1 MSTPETPL
9 SPRPNPPGVTVREAR
24 PEDNAALITIE
35 LASPLV
41 LGAERAVYD
50 RSPDFFS
57 RHRLQGEHRVVAAE
71 IGGEIVGV
79 AAAALHTPLI
89 GRRPHRLA
97 YISHARVRAD
107 AQRRGVAGAFSAAL
121 LAWAKEHGAE
131 GAYWFI
137 APANE
142 GSIAFGG
149 RGGGRW
155 PADVTFRRIDVS
167 GADGTP
173 APKLAPARIE
183 AAAALINATHQGQD
197 LFEPLTAA
205 SMAARLRRDPAQY
218 GIEHLRGAVAGGRL
232 VAVAGL
238 WDAGACMEEIR
249 TDTRTGDV
257 TRSRTASV
265 LDWGWAPGGEAAF
278 RDLLAALAAEARSL
292 GRTAL
297 MLSEPAPD
305 ALPDIA
311 LPSSA
316 FALSLFTP
324 AVPPPASS
332 PRGVFV
338 DLVYL

>member
-1 MSTPETPL
+1 MSSSERPL
-9 SPRPNPPGVTVREAR
+9 APRRDPPGLTVREAR
-24 PEDNAALITIE
+24 PEDNAALIALE

-50 RSPDFFS
+50 RSPDFFA
-57 RHRLQGEHRVVAAE
+57 RHRLQGEHRVVVAE
-71 IGGEIVGV
+71 LDSEIVGV
-79 AAAALHTPLI
+79 AAAALHTPLVE
-89 GRRPHRLA
+89 RLPHRLA

-155 PADVTFRRIDVS
+155 PADVTFRRIDVAR
-167 GADGTP
+167 ADAAP

-183 AAAALINATHQGQD
+183 EAVALINATHEGQD

-205 SMAARLRRDPAQY
+205 SMAARLRNDPAQY
-218 GIEHLRGAVAGGRL
+218 GIEHLRGTVAGGRL

-238 WDAGACMEEIR
+238 WDAGACVQEIR
-249 TDTRTGDV
+249 TDTRTGEV
-257 TRSRTASV
+257 TRSRAASV
-265 LDWGWAPGGEAAF
+265 LDWGWAPGEEAAF
-278 RDLLAALAAEARSL
+278 RDLLATLAAEARLL

-297 MLSEPAPD
+297 MLSEPAPG
-305 ALPDIA
+305 ALPGIA

-324 AVPPPASS
+324 TLRPPASS

>member
-1 MSTPETPL
+1 MSSSERPL
-9 SPRPNPPGVTVREAR
+9 PPRRNPPGVTVREAR
-24 PEDNAALITIE
+24 PEDNAALIALE

-41 LGAERAVYD
+41 LGAERVVYD

-57 RHRLQGEHRVVAAE
+57 RHRLQPMHRVVVAE

-79 AAAALHTPLI
+79 AAAALHTPLVE
-89 GRRPHRLA
+89 RRPHRLA

-131 GAYWFI
+131 GSYWFI
-137 APANE
+137 APSNE

-155 PADVTFRRIDVS
+155 PADATFRRIDVS
-167 GADGTP
+167 RADAAP
-173 APKLAPARIE
+173 APPLAPARIE
-183 AAAALINATHQGQD
+183 EAVALINATHAGQD

-205 SMAARLRRDPAQY
+205 SMAARLRNDPAQY
-218 GIEHLRGAVAGGRL
+218 GIDHLRGAVAGGRF

-238 WDAGACMEEIR
+238 WDSGACVEEVR
-249 TDTRTGDV
+249 TDTRSGDV
-257 TRSRTASV
+257 TRSRAASV
-265 LDWGWAPGGEAAF
+265 LDWGWAPGEESAF
-278 RDLLAALAAEARSL
+278 RDLLTALAAEARSL
-292 GRTAL
+292 GRSELT
-297 MLSEPAPD
+297 LSEPAPG
-305 ALPDIA
+305 ALPGIA
-311 LPSSA
+311 LPSSV

-324 AVPPPASS
+324 TVPPPVSS

>member
-1 MSTPETPL
+1 M
-9 SPRPNPPGVTVREAR
+9 RVREAR
-24 PEDNAALITIE
+24 PEDNAALIALE

-41 LGAERAVYD
+41 LGTERAVYD

-57 RHRLQGEHRVVAAE
+57 RHRLQREHRVMVADL
-71 IGGEIVGV
+71 GGEIVGV

-89 GRRPHRLA
+89 ERRPHRLA
-97 YISHARVRAD
+97 YINHARVRAD
-107 AQRRGVAGAFSAAL
+107 VQRRGVAGAFSAAL

-131 GAYWFI
+131 GSYWFI
-137 APANE
+137 APANVD
-142 GSIAFGG
+142 SIAFGG

-155 PADVTFRRIDVS
+155 PADITFRRIDVS
-167 GADGTP
+167 RADAATA
-173 APKLAPARIE
+173 APLEPGRLDE
-183 AAAALINATHQGQD
+183 AVGLINATHEGQD

-205 SMAARLRRDPAQY
+205 SMAARLRNDPAQY
-218 GIEHLRGAVAGGRL
+218 GIEHLRGVVAGGRL

-238 WDAGACMEEIR
+238 WDAGACMEEVR
-249 TDTRTGDV
+249 TDTRSGEV

-265 LDWGWAPGGEAAF
+265 LDWGWVPGEEHAI
-278 RDLLAALAAEARSL
+278 RDLLTALASEARSL

-297 MLSEPAPD
+297 TLSEGAPG
-305 ALPDIA
+305 ALPGIA
-311 LPSSA
+311 LPSSG

-324 AVPPPASS
+324 TLPPPAAS